1 MIWEVGILL
10 IGIGILILCIFTAT
24 TIRDIGA
31 SIKRI
36 DRILTDKDGE
46 IETIIDNAASI
57 STEVDGIVANVNK
70 VTNVAGIVG
79 SVSSGIA
86 SIFKKDNETNDF
98 YPSNHDFSDDIGDT
112 EDLEKIFEEAQ
123 NK

>member
-24 TIRDIGA
+24 TIRDVGA

-46 IETIIDNAASI
+46 IETIINNAASI

-86 SIFKKDNETNDF
+86 SIFKKDNEADDF
-98 YPSNHDFSDDIGDT
+98 YPANHDFSEDIGDM
-112 EDLEKIFEEAQ
+112 EDLEKIFEEAR
-123 NK
+123 NE

>member
-24 TIRDIGA
+24 TIRDVGA

-46 IETIIDNAASI
+46 IQTIINNAASI

-86 SIFKKDNETNDF
+86 SIFKKDNETDDF
-98 YPSNHDFSDDIGDT
+98 YSADRDFSDDIDDM

>member
-46 IETIIDNAASI
+46 IETIINNAASI

-79 SVSSGIA
+79 SVSAGIA
-86 SIFKKDNETNDF
+86 SIFGKGDETDDI
-98 YPSNHDFSDDIGDT
+98 YSSGRDFSDDIDDM